1 MKRNQQDRIAT
12 GTQPSK
18 TVRWVVGIGVTILLT
33 IGLGLL
39 VLLTQATSNRALYDR
54 NYDRLYMV
62 NTIVAV
68 LLLLGLVW
76 GLTRLIIR
84 LRQGQFGSRL
94 LVKLAAIFA
103 LVGLVPG
110 VLIYVVSYQFV
121 SRSIE
126 SWFDVQVE
134 GALEAGLNLGR
145 TSLDTLASDLSSKAR
160 VAAGQISDIPSAS
173 AGLALERLRD
183 QLGADDIILW
193 SPSGQPL
200 ASAGASLFQLNPERP
215 ASKRCHTTSRS
226 LPKGETR
233 PMPVTTIRRESI
245 PW

>member
-1 MKRNQQDRIAT
+1 MKDT
-12 GTQPSK
+12 PSPRK
-18 TVRWVVGIGVTILLT
+18 APWRWLWAVGVAVAL
-33 IGLGLL
+33 GLGL
-39 VLLTQATSNRALYDR
+39 VLLFLLTLAADKQALYER
-54 NYDRLYMV
+54 NYDALLWLNASV
-62 NTIVAV
+62 AAV
-68 LLLLGLVW
+68 LLVVIAWTFSRLV
-76 GLTRLIIR
+76 IR
-84 LRQGQFGSRL
+84 WRRGKFGSRL
-94 LVKLAAIFA
+94 LAKLAMIFA
-103 LVGLVPG
+103 LVGMLPG
-110 VLIYVVSYQFV
+110 VLIYGVSYQFV

-215 ASKRCHTTSRS
+215 ASARDDQGPNQRVR
-226 LPKGETR
+226 LGL
-233 PMPVTTIRRESI
+233 V
-245 PW
+245 